1 VTHGLRARKKAQTR
15 TAITA
20 AALDLFEAK
29 GYDATTVEDIAE
41 ASNVSARTF
50 FRYFDSKLDLV
61 LPGKDDDGDGEST
74 LADGLDARPAGEG
87 PVEAAHNVIRQ
98 KLAELLE
105 EDQHTTMRQ
114 LRIVMANPSLRAL
127 VVEHSRYH
135 RGEMVLAFAKRMNA
149 APDDLGPQV
158 LAAAVAEAIWVIVER
173 WVADGAQPRS
183 LSTMVDETFTLLRN
197 GFG

>member
-1 VTHGLRARKKAQTR
+1 VTQGLRARKKEQTR
-15 TAITA
+15 TAITE

-41 ASNVSARTF
+41 ASNVSPRTF
-50 FRYFDSKLDLV
+50 FRYFDSKLDVV
-61 LPGKDDDGDGEST
+61 LPDKAEDEESA
-74 LADGLDARPAGEG
+74 LADSLDARPPGEG

-98 KLAELLE
+98 KLAEMLE
-105 EDQHTTMRQ
+105 EDRHTTMRQ
-114 LRIVMANPSLRAL
+114 LRIVMANPSLRAV

-149 APDDLGPQV
+149 EPDDLGPQV

-173 WVADGAQPRS
+173 WVADGAQSRS
-183 LSTMVDETFTLLRN
+183 LSTMVDETFTLLRT